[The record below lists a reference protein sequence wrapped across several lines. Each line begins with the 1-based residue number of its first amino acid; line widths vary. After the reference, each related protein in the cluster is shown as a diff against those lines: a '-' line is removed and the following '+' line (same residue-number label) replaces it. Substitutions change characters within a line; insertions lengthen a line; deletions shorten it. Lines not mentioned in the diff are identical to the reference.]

1 MERSKGDPLNS
12 LSYRND
18 SSLSL
23 PNHAGVFVIRTPTS
37 KANFF
42 DLKDFEEQVRVAVT
56 ACLQYRLPM
65 MQRYDEFI
73 FFSQKQVAY
82 ARAVKGFLSHEFKAF
97 LLE

>member
-1 MERSKGDPLNS
+1 MERIKGDPSNS

-56 ACLQYRLPM
+56 AWLQYRLSM
-65 MQRYDEFI
+65 MQRYNEFI
-73 FFSQKQVAY
+73 LSQKQVAY
-82 ARAVKGFLSHEFKAF
+82 ARAVKGFLSLEFKAF

>member
-1 MERSKGDPLNS
+1 MERSKGDPFNS

-73 FFSQKQVAY
+73 FFHRNKSHMLA
-82 ARAVKGFLSHEFKAF
+82 LSKASF
-97 LLE
+97 PMSSKHFC

>member
-42 DLKDFEEQVRVAVT
+42 DLKDFEEQVT

-73 FFSQKQVAY
+73 FFHRNKSHMLA
-82 ARAVKGFLSHEFKAF
+82 LSKASF
-97 LLE
+97 PTSSKHFC